1 MQNVADLKANLR
13 AEPLNLPKPKIRKA
27 SGFGVSG
34 LSRVSARGSVLFS
47 EGTPSQGVYLLRSGS
62 AKLSISSEQGRVV
75 ILRVALPGDLL
86 GVSAVLSGAPYEAT
100 AETLEPCRV
109 DFITRD
115 EFILLADSNKDFSDD
130 VFHAIKQEL
139 TELLER
145 TRLLL
150 LSETAAEKLA
160 RLLLKWADEDG
171 NVVADGTRVNINF
184 THEEVAQMICTSRE
198 TVTRL
203 FGEFS
208 RRGLIEFDG
217 NTMLLRD
224 GLALKKVCLKM
235 KKPNFAWA
243 SPMRKF
249 PNR

>member
-1 MQNVADLKANLR
+1 MDWMQNAADLEANQNAGPR
-13 AEPLNLPKPKIRKA
+13 SLPKPTVRKA

-34 LSRVSARGSVLFS
+34 LSRVHARGSVLFS
-47 EGTPSQGVYLLRSGS
+47 EGQPSQGVYLVRSGS

-86 GVSAVLSGAPYEAT
+86 GVSAVLSGTPYEAT
-100 AETLEPCRV
+100 AETLEPCRI
-109 DFITRD
+109 DFITRS
-115 EFILLADSNKDFSDD
+115 EFIPLHDTNKDFSHD
-130 VFHAIKQEL
+130 VLHALKEEL

-171 NVVADGTRVNINF
+171 NVVVNGTRVNTNF
-184 THEEVAQMICTSRE
+184 THGEVAQMICTSRE

-208 RRGLIEFDG
+208 RRGLIQLEG
-217 NTMLLRD
+217 NTILVTDRI
-224 GLALKKVCLKM
+224 ALENVCRKM
-235 KKPNFAWA
+235 KKPQY
-243 SPMRKF
+243 M
-249 PNR
+249 

>member
-1 MQNVADLKANLR
+1 MH
-13 AEPLNLPKPKIRKA
+13 
-27 SGFGVSG
+27 
-34 LSRVSARGSVLFS
+34 ARGSVLFS
-47 EGTPSQGVYLLRSGS
+47 EGQPSRGVYVVRSGS
-62 AKLSISSEQGRVV
+62 AKLSISSAQGRVV

-86 GVSAVLSGAPYEAT
+86 GVSSVLSEAPFEAT
-100 AETLEPCRV
+100 AETLEPCRI

-115 EFILLADSNKDFSDD
+115 EFILLTNSNKDFSVD
-130 VFHAIKQEL
+130 VLHAIKQEL
-139 TELLER
+139 TELVER

-171 NVVADGTRVNINF
+171 NVVVDGTRVNLNF

-208 RRGLIEFDG
+208 RRGLIQLDG
-217 NTMLLRD
+217 NTILVRD
-224 GLALKKVCLKM
+224 RLGLTNVCLKM
-235 KKPNFAWA
+235 K
-243 SPMRKF
+243 
-249 PNR
+249 